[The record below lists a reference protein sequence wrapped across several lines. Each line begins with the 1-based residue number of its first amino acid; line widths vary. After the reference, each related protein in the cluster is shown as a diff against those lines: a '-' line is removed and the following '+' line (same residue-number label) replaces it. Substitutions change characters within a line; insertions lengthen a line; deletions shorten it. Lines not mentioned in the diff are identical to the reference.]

1 MSLEERIKY
10 AEMKARHTKSLR
22 PWYKKGWG
30 ISLII
35 LGILILIPVS
45 AGSVYFLQKLNQYR
59 QELATGQTVNQEDY
73 KALIDGQGNYWT
85 GAANPKITIVEF
97 TDFACPFCQQSAA
110 VIRKLVDKHQE
121 DVRLVVRDYPIHEG
135 SIDMAVFARCAG
147 EQGQYFKAYDYLFA
161 NQEELKA
168 SADLDGDLLSLAQ
181 YIGLDSEKFSTCYK
195 DRSFLSA
202 IKKDYYDGNS
212 LEIAGTP
219 TWFVNYYPI
228 TGSYSENKLEELIA
242 GTLAD
247 ISLQEQEKT
256 QQ

>member
-1 MSLEERIKY
+1 MSLEERMKY
-10 AEMKARHTKSLR
+10 AEMKARHTKQLR
-22 PWYKKGWG
+22 PWYKKAWG
-30 ISLII
+30 ISLIA
-35 LGILILIPVS
+35 LGIIILIPIS
-45 AGSVYFLQKLNQYR
+45 AGSVYFLQKLSQYR
-59 QELATGQTVNQEDY
+59 QELASGQTVNQEEY
-73 KALIDGQGNYWT
+73 KSLVDGQDNYWT

-121 DVRLVVRDYPIHEG
+121 NVRLVIRDYPIHEG

-147 EQGQYFKAYDYLFA
+147 EQDQYFKAYDYLFA

-168 SADLDGDLLSLAQ
+168 SENLESDLLSLAE
-181 YIGLDSEKFSTCYK
+181 YIGLDREKFSSCYQ
-195 DRSFLSA
+195 DRSFLNA

-212 LEIAGTP
+212 LEISGTP

-228 TGSYSENKLEELIA
+228 TGSYSETKFEELIN

-247 ISLQEQEKT
+247 IALQEQGES